1 MSAYIESFPTVQ
13 FALTMKSAGISVFA
27 QLIRLLPMADFEGL
41 ASRHTKSFCNSRKF
55 TARDY
60 FTAILFGQLSGA
72 TSLRELVLGLEAA
85 GGKMFHTGSK
95 AMKLSTL
102 AYNNNIANPRLFRD
116 FYYQFLHRVQNE
128 IGLDLDPRF
137 TQPLYSL
144 DSTTITLGCQ
154 LYSWA
159 NYKRERAG
167 IKLHVALSNETEMP
181 AVTVVSVAKKADVKW
196 AKAVIMQLPFCCTV
210 VMDRGYNDY
219 ALFMWLNERG
229 TTFVTRLK
237 KNALHTPFMKNE
249 ISRSKTWGDY
259 RIRFTS
265 KDAQKAC
272 GQMQWRVVQWFDEES
287 NRWFEFLTNDLKIPA
302 EVVAELYR
310 QRWKVELFFKKL
322 KQNIVVK
329 SFYGTTANAVHSQ
342 IWIALTATLLL
353 ELVRRRST
361 HSWSYKTLA
370 WVIRQNLWGYQN
382 LNEILSREKICE
394 ETKVATTLAQLSL
407 DL

>member
-1 MSAYIESFPTVQ
+1 
-13 FALTMKSAGISVFA
+13 
-27 QLIRLLPMADFEGL
+27 MADFEGL
-41 ASRHTKSFCNSRKF
+41 VSRHATSVCNSRKF

-102 AYNNNIANPRLFRD
+102 AYNNNIANPQLFRD
-116 FYYQFLHRVQNE
+116 FYYQFLGRVKNE
-128 IGLDLDPRF
+128 IALNLDPRF

-144 DSTTITLGCQ
+144 DSTTITLGCK
-154 LYSWA
+154 LYGWA
-159 NYKRERAG
+159 NYKREKAG

-181 AVTVVSVAKKADVKW
+181 AVAVVSVAKKADVKW
-196 AKAVIMQLPFCCTV
+196 AKAVIMQLPFSCTV

-219 ALFMWLNERG
+219 ALFMWLNNRG

-237 KNALHTPFMKNE
+237 INALHTPFMKNE
-249 ISRSKTWGDY
+249 VARTKTWGDY

-265 KDAQKAC
+265 KEAQKAC
-272 GQMQWRVVQWFDEES
+272 GQTQWRVVQWFDAES
-287 NRWFEFLTNDLKIPA
+287 NHWFEFLTNEFKIPA
-302 EVVAELYR
+302 EVIADLYR

-322 KQNIVVK
+322 KQNLVVK
-329 SFYGTTANAVHSQ
+329 SFYGTSANAVHSQ

-353 ELVRRRST
+353 ELIRHRSAR
-361 HSWSYKTLA
+361 SWSYKTLA
-370 WVIRQNLWGYQN
+370 WVIRQNLWGYQD
-382 LNEILSREKICE
+382 LNEILSREKSPE
-394 ETKVATTLAQLSL
+394 DTKTSVTLSQLSL